1 MNAETLPNTAPRA
14 DLVPFRRAL
23 RAWFAISLQTFGGP
37 AGQIAVMQ
45 RTLVDERR
53 HPLGPVHLE
62 VPELGTLRPVA
73 LGITVLAAVLI
84 FRVKVSA
91 NPRRLRGGRAR
102 GRPDRSHRQLA
113 APCRLCPSSVR
124 GSG

>member
-1 MNAETLPNTAPRA
+1 MNAEPLPNTAPGA
-14 DLVPFRRAL
+14 DLVPFRRVL

-45 RTLVDERR
+45 RTLVGERR

-84 FRVKVSA
+84 FRVKVSV
-91 NPRRLRGGRAR
+91 LRTLGVCAAVG
-102 GRPDRSHRQLA
+102 LA
-113 APCRLCPSSVR
+113 AGLTGLTVS
-124 GSG
+124 